1 MWWGLYLE
9 SRIGRGLERIPCVR
23 CDKRS
28 GAAPRVSPPRPAR
41 RTRRVMVEGATP
53 LFWTLVRHRGGGAG
67 APVGSHHL
75 PSPLGGRSLHSDP
88 CGKAE
93 MLKTRTR
100 IVLLNLALI
109 AAGLRAWLSPWP
121 APGETALLDLVG
133 AIDPLVQV
141 PRPVVHQDTPSFEQV
156 RAGIGRLHPVPDH
169 MRQGRLDHL
178 PGMVRLL
185 SRGRWEIQR
194 PRLAARGVLLKNPR
208 PPAVSWL

>member
-1 MWWGLYLE
+1 
-9 SRIGRGLERIPCVR
+9 
-23 CDKRS
+23 
-28 GAAPRVSPPRPAR
+28 
-41 RTRRVMVEGATP
+41 MVEGATP

-67 APVGSHHL
+67 APLWSHHL

-93 MLKTRTR
+93 MLKTWTR

-133 AIDPLVQV
+133 ATDPLVQV
-141 PRPVVHQDTPSFEQV
+141 TRPVVHQDTPSFEQV
-156 RAGIGRLHPVPDH
+156 RTRIGRLDPVPDH

-178 PGMVRLL
+178 PGMIGLLGCPIAEAGAEPVRHGHDPFRRNRLGGAR
-185 SRGRWEIQR
+185 SWYDSIVFH
-194 PRLAARGVLLKNPR
+194 PR
-208 PPAVSWL
+208 S